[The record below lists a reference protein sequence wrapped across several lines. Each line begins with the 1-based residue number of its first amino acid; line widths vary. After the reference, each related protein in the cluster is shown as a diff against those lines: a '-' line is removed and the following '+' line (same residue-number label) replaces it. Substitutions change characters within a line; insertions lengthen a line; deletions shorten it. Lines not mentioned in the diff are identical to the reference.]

1 MFEVIY
7 LGMSEQNRRDIPLG
21 FGMALAQNSEAMRA
35 FSNLSEQ
42 EQKQCVERTH
52 QIGSKSE
59 MRSFVQSIADN
70 QMF

>member
-7 LGMSEQNRRDIPLG
+7 LGMSEQTKRDIPLG
-21 FGMALAQNSEAMRA
+21 FGMALAQNSEAMRV
-35 FSNLSEQ
+35 FSNLSEK
-42 EQKQCVERTH
+42 EQKQCVEKTH

-70 QMF
+70 